1 VIGGRRYPHPPMAAP
16 FTVLIMA
23 AGQGTRMHS
32 DTPKVLHRVAGK
44 PLVEWVADAAR
55 AAGAER
61 VVAIVRPGDGVEE
74 GLPDGIEVAQ
84 QREGEGT
91 GAAVLAARDAVL
103 GSGAGAESV
112 PVVVLSGD
120 HPLVTA
126 EQLQGLMG
134 EHARQDAKATLLTTD
149 QLNPTGYGRIVRD
162 SDGTVDRIYETKY
175 TDGLTPEEL
184 SVREINLGAYVFD
197 PQTLFDALDNVGL
210 EQGERYLTGVF
221 PLIRAEDGTIAAY
234 MTDDA
239 DAALGINDRAGLMAA
254 EEAAQR
260 RIIEEHA
267 HSGVT
272 FLQPGTTRVEAG
284 VTIGRDTTIG
294 PGTVLEGATVIGERC
309 EIGPHT
315 TLRGATIRDG
325 ATVVHSFVIEAEVGA
340 DAKVGPFAYLRPGTV
355 IGDGAKAG
363 TFVEIKNSD
372 IGARAKVPHLSYIG
386 DTDVG
391 EDSNLGAS
399 TITANYDGRK
409 KHRTKLGKS
418 VKTGIHT
425 SLVAPLDIG
434 DRAYTGAG
442 STINEDVPDGALGIG
457 RAKQKNIEGYAD
469 RVEEDSQK

>member
-1 VIGGRRYPHPPMAAP
+1 MAAP

-23 AGQGTRMHS
+23 AGQGTRMLS

-44 PLVEWVADAAR
+44 PLVEWVADTAR

-61 VVAIVRPGDGVEE
+61 VVAVVRPGDGVAE
-74 GLPDGIEVAQ
+74 GLPDGIEVAE

-103 GSGAGAESV
+103 REGGSGAL
-112 PVVVLSGD
+112 VVLSAD
-120 HPLVTA
+120 HPLITP
-126 EQLQGLMG
+126 EQLEGLLD
-134 EHARQDAKATLLTTD
+134 EHERKGARATLLTTD
-149 QLNPTGYGRIVRD
+149 QLDPTGYGRIVRD
-162 SDGTVDRIYETKY
+162 SDGTVDRIFETKH
-175 TDGLTPEEL
+175 TDGLTSEDLAVKE
-184 SVREINLGAYVFD
+184 VNLGTYVFD

-210 EQGERYLTGVF
+210 EQGERYLTGVL
-221 PLIRAEDGTIAAY
+221 PLIREEGGTIAAH

-254 EEAAQR
+254 DEIAQR
-260 RIIEEHA
+260 RIIERHA
-267 HSGVT
+267 RAGVT
-272 FLQPGTTRVEAG
+272 FLGPGTTRVEEG
-284 VTIGRDTTIG
+284 VTIGRDTTIA
-294 PGTVLEGATVIGERC
+294 PGTVLEGTTVIGERC

-315 TLRGATIRDG
+315 TVRNGTIGDG
-325 ATVVHSFVIEAEVGA
+325 ATVIHSFVLEAEVRA
-340 DAKVGPFAYLRPGTV
+340 DTKVGPFAYLRPGTV
-355 IGDGAKAG
+355 IGEGAKVG
-363 TFVEIKNSD
+363 TFVEIKNSNV
-372 IGARAKVPHLSYIG
+372 GAGAKVPHLSYIG
-386 DTDVG
+386 DADIG
-391 EDSNLGAS
+391 EKSNIGAS

-442 STINEDVPDGALGIG
+442 STINEDVPDGALGIA
-457 RAKQKNIEGYAD
+457 REKQKNIEGYAD

>member
-1 VIGGRRYPHPPMAAP
+1 MAAP

-103 GSGAGAESV
+103 DTGEGAESA

-120 HPLVTA
+120 HPLITSD
-126 EQLQGLMG
+126 QLAGLLD
-134 EHARQDAKATLLTTD
+134 EHERQDARATLLTTD
-149 QLNPTGYGRIVRD
+149 QLDPTGYGRIVRD

-197 PQTLFDALDNVGL
+197 PQTLFGTLDNVGL

-221 PLIRAEDGTIAAY
+221 PLIREEGGTIAAH

-267 HSGVT
+267 RSGVT

-325 ATVVHSFVIEAEVGA
+325 ASVIHSFVLEAEVGA

-355 IGDGAKAG
+355 IGEGAKAG

-386 DTDVG
+386 DADVG

-434 DRAYTGAG
+434 ARAYTGAG

-457 RAKQKNIEGYAD
+457 RARQKNIEGYAD

>member
-1 VIGGRRYPHPPMAAP
+1 MAAP

-103 GSGAGAESV
+103 DAGEGAEAV
-112 PVVVLSGD
+112 PVVVLSAD
-120 HPLVTA
+120 HPLITRD
-126 EQLQGLMG
+126 QLGGLLE
-134 EHARQDAKATLLTTD
+134 EHERQDALATLLSTD
-149 QLNPTGYGRIVRD
+149 QLDPTGYGRIVRD

-175 TDGLTPEEL
+175 TDDLTPEEL

-254 EEAAQR
+254 EEAAQW
-260 RIIEEHA
+260 RIIEDHA
-267 HSGVT
+267 RSGVT